1 MSVGKVTWTCK
12 GDMNSAS
19 GENWKEPS
27 SSTKWTEALFNG
39 GNNEETPNNLKM
51 NGI

>member
-1 MSVGKVTWTCK
+1 
-12 GDMNSAS
+12 MNSAS